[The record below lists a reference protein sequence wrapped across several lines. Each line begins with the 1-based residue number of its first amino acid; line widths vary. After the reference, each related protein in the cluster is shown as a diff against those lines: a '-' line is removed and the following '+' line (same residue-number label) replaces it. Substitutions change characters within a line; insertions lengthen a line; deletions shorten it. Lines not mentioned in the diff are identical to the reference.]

1 MGDANQL
8 GRRNLSPDQYSLL
21 RGRRYNRTK
30 KQHGG
35 ERESSAQNEHLPKTA
50 EALATRHGVSRET
63 IKRDGQFAA
72 AVGVSPRMVEAA
84 SKVIDSGVPDLVK
97 AVEGGEIKVSAA
109 AEKGTC

>member
-1 MGDANQL
+1 MLAHVVSLNLFRRHLTVSQRALL
-8 GRRNLSPDQYSLL
+8 GARIKPRF
-21 RGRRYNRTK
+21 
-30 KQHGG
+30 
-35 ERESSAQNEHLPKTA
+35 EA
-50 EALATRHGVSRET
+50 EAKARQRCGQGGVLLPANLPEASPGESRE
-63 IKRDGQFAA
+63 KAAA